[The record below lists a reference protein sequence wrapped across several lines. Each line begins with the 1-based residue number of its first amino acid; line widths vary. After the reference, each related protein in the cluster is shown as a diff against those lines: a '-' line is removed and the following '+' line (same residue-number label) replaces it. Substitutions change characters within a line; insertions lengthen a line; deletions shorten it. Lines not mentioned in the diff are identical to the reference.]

1 MAEVE
6 RIAFAAELGN
16 VERVDVL
23 PFHQMGRFKWG
34 EAAMDYELNETQ
46 PPSRRLDK
54 AIAIFRAAG
63 LKSILRGKCTQNSP
77 SRQWTLGAGGSRGK
91 LAGGVSHRNEFS
103 GTLRQPITTSRPG
116 RVMELIKTLLEQQP
130 LMALFLTIAIGYLVG
145 EINIKGFSLGVGAVL
160 FVALG
165 MGWFAPKSV
174 PAAMV
179 GTLGLALFLYGVG
192 VQYGKQ
198 FFIGLTS
205 RAGLRANMIALTGVL
220 AAGAVSLVF
229 VKMMD
234 LKLGYA
240 LGLFA
245 GSGTSTPTLQAAI
258 ATLGNDDPAVGY
270 SVSYPFGVA
279 GPILFLYIAFM
290 LLKPKI
296 EAPTGSGMELLEI
309 AVRNPELSGK
319 SLGEL
324 MTALP
329 AGVQIVALRREG
341 RNEPA
346 SPNFVIAEND
356 VLLAAAPTK
365 EALAQAGTL
374 LGEAAPGHFV
384 TDRRDLDYLRVFASR
399 PTVVGRTLGDLD
411 LPGEKAS
418 ILVQVRRGDTDIQ
431 PRPDLVLESGDRVG
445 VLAHRGD
452 FAAMRKFF
460 GDSIKD
466 TAEFSYISIGI
477 GMALGFLIGAI
488 QFPLPGIGKLSVG
501 LSGVLIMALILG
513 KLRRTGG
520 MSWTIPLSA
529 NLVIRNLGLTLFLA
543 QVGMASG
550 PKFAATVTETGFM
563 MLGLGAVVLV
573 ALVVPILILA
583 SSFSACRTT
592 KWRASSRAPAAIRRF
607 SPTRTSSLPPTD
619 RTSATP

>member
-1 MAEVE
+1 M
-6 RIAFAAELGN
+6 
-16 VERVDVL
+16 
-23 PFHQMGRFKWG
+23 
-34 EAAMDYELNETQ
+34 T
-46 PPSRRLDK
+46 
-54 AIAIFRAAG
+54 
-63 LKSILRGKCTQNSP
+63 
-77 SRQWTLGAGGSRGK
+77 
-91 LAGGVSHRNEFS
+91 
-103 GTLRQPITTSRPG
+103 
-116 RVMELIKTLLEQQP
+116 ELIKTLLEQQP

-160 FVALG
+160 FVGLG

-174 PAAMV
+174 PALMV

-205 RAGLRANMIALTGVL
+205 PAGLRANLMALTGVL

-245 GSGTSTPTLQAAI
+245 GSGTSTATLQAAI

-270 SVSYPFGVA
+270 SVAYPFGVA

-290 LLKPKI
+290 FLKPKI
-296 EAPTGSGMELLEI
+296 QMPTGTGMELLEI
-309 AVRNPELSGK
+309 AVRNPEMSGK
-319 SLGEL
+319 SVGDL
-324 MTALP
+324 MTELP

-356 VLLAAAPTK
+356 VVLAVAPTR
-365 EALAQAGTL
+365 ESLAQTGTI
-374 LGEAAPGHFV
+374 LGEAAHGRLV
-384 TDRRDLDYLRVFASR
+384 EDRRDLDYLRVFASR

-418 ILVQVRRGDTDIQ
+418 VLVQVRRGDTDIL
-431 PRPDLVLESGDRVG
+431 PRPDLVLEFGDRVG
-445 VLAHRGD
+445 VFANRGD
-452 FAAMRKFF
+452 FAAMRKYF
-460 GDSIKD
+460 GDSIKG

-488 QFPLPGIGKLSVG
+488 QLPLPGIGKLSVG
-501 LSGVLIMALILG
+501 LAGVLIMALILG

-520 MSWTIPLSA
+520 MNWTIPLSA

-550 PKFAATVTETGFM
+550 PKFAATVTETGFV

-573 ALVVPILILA
+573 ALVVPILILGHFVFRIPYDEVA
-583 SSFSACRTT
+583 GIIAGACGN
-592 KWRASSRAPAAIRRF
+592 PAILAY
-607 SPTRTSSLPPTD
+607 SNKLAPTD
-619 RTSATP
+619 RPDIGYAMIFPAMTIVKILFVDIVPAFF

>member
-1 MAEVE
+1 M
-6 RIAFAAELGN
+6 
-16 VERVDVL
+16 
-23 PFHQMGRFKWG
+23 
-34 EAAMDYELNETQ
+34 
-46 PPSRRLDK
+46 
-54 AIAIFRAAG
+54 
-63 LKSILRGKCTQNSP
+63 
-77 SRQWTLGAGGSRGK
+77 
-91 LAGGVSHRNEFS
+91 EF
-103 GTLRQPITTSRPG
+103 
-116 RVMELIKTLLEQQP
+116 IKTLLEQQP
-130 LMALFLTIAIGYLVG
+130 LMALFLTIALGYLVG

-165 MGWFAPKSV
+165 MGWLAPKSV
-174 PAAMV
+174 PAPMV

-205 RAGLRANMIALTGVL
+205 RAGIRANLMALTGVL
-220 AAGAVSLVF
+220 AAGVVSLIF

-290 LLKPKI
+290 VLKPKI
-296 EAPTGSGMELLEI
+296 QVPTGSGAELLEI
-309 AVRNPELSGK
+309 AVRDSELFGK
-319 SLGEL
+319 LLGDL
-324 MTALP
+324 TPGLP
-329 AGVQIVALRREG
+329 AGVQIVALRRQG

-346 SPNFVIAEND
+346 SPNFVIAEHD
-356 VLLAAAPTK
+356 VLLATGSSQ
-365 EALAQAGTL
+365 EALAQAAAM
-374 LGEAAPGHFV
+374 LGEAAPGHIIK
-384 TDRRDLDYLRVFASR
+384 DRRDLDYLRVFASR
-399 PTVVGRTLGDLD
+399 PAVLGRTLGDLD
-411 LPGEKAS
+411 LPGKKG
-418 ILVQVRRGDTDIQ
+418 IIVQVRRGDADIQ

-445 VLAHRGD
+445 LLVPRND
-452 FAAMRKFF
+452 FPATRKFF
-460 GDSIKD
+460 GDSIKT
-466 TAEFSYISIGI
+466 TAEFSYIGIGI

-488 QFPLPGIGKLSVG
+488 QLPLPGIGKISVG

-520 MSWTIPLSA
+520 MNWTIPLSA
-529 NLVIRNLGLTLFLA
+529 NIVLRNLGLTLFLA

-550 PKFAATVTETGFM
+550 PKFAATVTETGFV

-573 ALVVPILILA
+573 ALVVPILTLGLVLRMPYDEVAGIVAGACGNPAILA
-583 SSFSACRTT
+583 YSNKLT
-592 KWRASSRAPAAIRRF
+592 
-607 SPTRTSSLPPTD
+607 PTD
-619 RTSATP
+619 RPDIAYAMIFPGMTIVKILFVDIVPALF